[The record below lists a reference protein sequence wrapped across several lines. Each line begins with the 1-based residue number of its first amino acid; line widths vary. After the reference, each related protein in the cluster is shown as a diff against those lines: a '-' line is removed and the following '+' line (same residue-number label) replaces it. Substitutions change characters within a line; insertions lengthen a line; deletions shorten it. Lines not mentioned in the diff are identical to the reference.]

1 MTTENDTA
9 WDSLS
14 YEEKNRVLYERQKK
28 MLDEFHIG
36 SRHRDALSTTMMDE
50 KDVRRR
56 ISSRRRERTR
66 SRSQKGADAVI
77 R

>member
-1 MTTENDTA
+1 
-9 WDSLS
+9 
-14 YEEKNRVLYERQKK
+14 
-28 MLDEFHIG
+28 
-36 SRHRDALSTTMMDE
+36 MMDE

-56 ISSRRRERTR
+56 ISSLRRERTR